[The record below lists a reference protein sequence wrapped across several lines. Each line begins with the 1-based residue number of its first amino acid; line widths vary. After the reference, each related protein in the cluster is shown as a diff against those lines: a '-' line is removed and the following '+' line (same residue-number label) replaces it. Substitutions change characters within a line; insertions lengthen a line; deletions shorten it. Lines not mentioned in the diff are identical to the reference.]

1 MKIFIQII
9 VQESSYRE
17 YYFNGPCAEP
27 HCPSDYGAFLGRSRF
42 PPHLQGF
49 INGSLLHSS
58 VYLYS
63 SRISQ
68 AVKNDSV
75 WTSLTNSYPVI
86 DNVINALTYQDRDM
100 NVMYTRGPN
109 TTVMFYLS
117 TKIALKDGSH
127 IAVHRTFPGVQ
138 KDSTTYDSSG
148 RPWFVNAPQGSYY
161 LYGPYIETFTRQ
173 PVVTLS
179 SMQPTTD
186 STTGLSLQLVS
197 GGVML
202 ISELASIGKIPP
214 LLSSLLSLLIVTLLL
229 QWIAWTTPMAD
240 LVSFF
245 RSPRNKYWY
254 GKIGHTL
261 L

>member
-1 MKIFIQII
+1 M
-9 VQESSYRE
+9 QESSYRE
-17 YYFNGPCAEP
+17 YYFNGPCSEP
-27 HCPSDYGAFLGRSRF
+27 HCPSDYGALLGKSRF
-42 PPHLQGF
+42 PSHLQGF

-63 SRISQ
+63 STISR
-68 AVKNDSV
+68 AAKNDSV
-75 WTSLTNSYPVI
+75 WTSLTNSYPAI

-148 RPWFVNAPQGSYY
+148 RPWFVNAPQDSYY
-161 LYGPYIETFTRQ
+161 LYGPYIESFTRQ
-173 PVVTLS
+173 PVITLS
-179 SMQPTTD
+179 SMKPSKD
-186 STTGLSLQLVS
+186 PKTGLSLQLVS

-202 ISELASIGKIPP
+202 ISELASIGDIAPF
-214 LLSSLLSLLIVTLLL
+214 LLFF
-229 QWIAWTTPMAD
+229 P
-240 LVSFF
+240 VSF
-245 RSPRNKYWY
+245 
-254 GKIGHTL
+254 
-261 L
+261 